1 MSKTKIVGIV
11 LAVLAIGAVVVWW
24 IMSDNAKDKK
34 VQQEIDAVV
43 KVLDEAS
50 GDIATS
56 TDVSGS
62 ESVPDSVEAPVEQPG
77 DSSGDKSPFDLEKT
91 IRLFHILDDGY
102 KKSHNIQEYLQ
113 FLAVQDYR
121 GIPPEVIR
129 AKKKLIPYYK
139 TLRRAEEDLNEAEKR
154 NLWDA
159 VAGNETL
166 LSVNSPIA
174 EGIRAAFSG
183 GLDVIAVSNLVTKGV
198 LVGTDFFKNLQKN
211 EKIEK
216 EARLALEKHQ
226 DAYLAYLEEYIRLYV
241 SYMAK
246 WNRLCLMRDK
256 AYISIS
262 NGDIDG
268 ALVVLSQ
275 VLSEYPH
282 DRESILLKSFCLVRR
297 AQLGEVN

>member
-43 KVLDEAS
+43 KILDEAS

-56 TDVSGS
+56 ADVSSS
-62 ESVPDSVEAPVEQPG
+62 EFVPDSVEAPVEQPG

-183 GLDVIAVSNLVTKGV
+183 GLDVIAVSNLVVRPFG
-198 LVGTDFFKNLQKN
+198 
-211 EKIEK
+211 
-216 EARLALEKHQ
+216 AR
-226 DAYLAYLEEYIRLYV
+226 
-241 SYMAK
+241 S
-246 WNRLCLMRDK
+246 
-256 AYISIS
+256 S
-262 NGDIDG
+262 NPI
-268 ALVVLSQ
+268 A
-275 VLSEYPH
+275 
-282 DRESILLKSFCLVRR
+282 
-297 AQLGEVN
+297 A

>member
-50 GDIATS
+50 GDSDIATS
-56 TDVSGS
+56 ADIRTS
-62 ESVPDSVEAPVEQPG
+62 ESIPDSVEAPVEPSG
-77 DSSGDKSPFDLEKT
+77 DSSEAAPFELEKT

-211 EKIEK
+211 E
-216 EARLALEKHQ
+216 
-226 DAYLAYLEEYIRLYV
+226 
-241 SYMAK
+241 
-246 WNRLCLMRDK
+246 
-256 AYISIS
+256 
-262 NGDIDG
+262 
-268 ALVVLSQ
+268 
-275 VLSEYPH
+275 
-282 DRESILLKSFCLVRR
+282 
-297 AQLGEVN
+297 